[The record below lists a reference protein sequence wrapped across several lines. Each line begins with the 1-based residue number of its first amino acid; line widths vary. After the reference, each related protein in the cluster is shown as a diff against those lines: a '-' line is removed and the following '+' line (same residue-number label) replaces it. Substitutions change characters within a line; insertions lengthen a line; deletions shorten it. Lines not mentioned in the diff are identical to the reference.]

1 MAESAQINTGVGK
14 KNTEGQ
20 KQAMTS
26 LLNFLP
32 ILGSSETGM
41 KTYNVDNMLTQL
53 KRVYAEKAVRSGF
66 EDDSLYNDRLLTLTA
81 EDASMFNKLNA
92 IVGKTQKTKASNK
105 VTVNE
110 NGLTDEEYKTGEQG
124 QKKPARKRTEEE
136 KAAIEKIKEA
146 KKDRKNLFLFF
157 VGYQSV
163 FQ

>member
-1 MAESAQINTGVGK
+1 
-14 KNTEGQ
+14 
-20 KQAMTS
+20 MTS

-92 IVGKTQKTKASNK
+92 IVGKTQKQRHQT
-105 VTVNE
+105 
-110 NGLTDEEYKTGEQG
+110 
-124 QKKPARKRTEEE
+124 R
-136 KAAIEKIKEA
+136 
-146 KKDRKNLFLFF
+146 
-157 VGYQSV
+157 
-163 FQ
+163 